1 MPERRSRAGVSVSAT
16 LLCALIAGI
25 GPRRVLPA
33 EPAPSPDCRARIILG
48 LQTPAPPPLDASW
61 VHDLAATSGVELHYL
76 RAISS
81 RLYLF
86 RMTAPNAAG
95 GCTAAIE
102 RLRADPRLRS
112 VEIDQRREHE
122 SG

>member
-1 MPERRSRAGVSVSAT
+1 MPDRRSRAGVSASAA
-16 LLCALIAGI
+16 LCALIAGMA
-25 GPRRVLPA
+25 PPRVLPA
-33 EPAPSPDCRARIILG
+33 ESAPSPDCQARIILG
-48 LQTPAPPPLDASW
+48 LQTPAVPPPDESW
-61 VHDLAATSGVELHYL
+61 VRDLAVASGVQLHYL

-86 RMTAPNAAG
+86 RMTAPNVAG

-112 VEIDQRREHE
+112 AQIDQRREHD